1 MYPVY
6 LVLEKAGLKGLSKRM
21 KSHFAVEAGHLGKGY
36 DLFLE
41 DVTKG
46 FESKN
51 GKFAG
56 LGERGFNK
64 IKDSLFSVDH
74 RGERMIDNLK
84 ALKEGNL
91 PKSEVKRIM
100 AAEAFFR
107 KAILPE
113 FFKLKN
119 KDGSLKGG
127 DLRKYI
133 NYKTPEGRVVERYIQ
148 FTNYYLL

>member
-1 MYPVY
+1 
-6 LVLEKAGLKGLSKRM
+6 
-21 KSHFAVEAGHLGKGY
+21 
-36 DLFLE
+36 
-41 DVTKG
+41 
-46 FESKN
+46 
-51 GKFAG
+51 
-56 LGERGFNK
+56 
-64 IKDSLFSVDH
+64 
-74 RGERMIDNLK
+74 MIDNLK

-133 NYKTPEGRVVERYIQ
+133 NYKTPEGRVVERYIE
-148 FTNYYLL
+148 FTNYYKNMLKLMLKKNMNPAEYEKFMKQGNIKFDYFYIF